1 MRISDWSSDVCS
13 SDLGYAEPTLW
24 LSAAWTRL
32 RAEGWQRPLYWH
44 EDGVRE
50 FTLGGWRERDPHAPA
65 CHLSLY
71 EADAFAR
78 WAGARLP
85 TEAEWEQA
93 ATGFAVDGNFAD
105 AGTLHPQAV
114 EDDGSG
120 RSEAHTSELQ

>member
-13 SDLGYAEPTLW
+13 SDL
-24 LSAAWTRL
+24 
-32 RAEGWQRPLYWH
+32 
-44 EDGVRE
+44 
-50 FTLGGWRERDPHAPA
+50 
-65 CHLSLY
+65 HLSLY

-93 ATGFAVDGNFAD
+93 ATGVAVDGNFAD

-120 RSEAHTSELQ
+120 LHQLFGDVWQWTSSAYTAYPGFRPLPGSLGEYNGKFMSGQIGRAHV

>member
-13 SDLGYAEPTLW
+13 SDL
-24 LSAAWTRL
+24 L

-44 EDGVRE
+44 EDGLRE

-93 ATGFAVDGNFAD
+93 ATGIAVDGNFAA
-105 AGTLHPQAV
+105 AGTPPPPPC
-114 EDDGSG
+114 EDDGAERPTPHRTG
-120 RSEAHTSELQ
+120 GEGAAGGYPPTTGLHP

>member
-13 SDLGYAEPTLW
+13 SDL
-24 LSAAWTRL
+24 L

-44 EDGVRE
+44 EDGLRE

-85 TEAEWEQA
+85 TDAAWEQA
-93 ATGFAVDGNFAD
+93 ATGIAVDGNFAD
-105 AGTLHPQAV
+105 AGTLPPHACQD
-114 EDDGSG
+114 EGSG
-120 RSEAHTSELQ
+120 LHPPFRHQGH